1 MSEEITNVEGESVNK
16 LYVTLSMW
24 MIENKINT
32 IEISY
37 SGSGDSGDYIMETKD
52 IPEKIIETAYQILD
66 SIVNPNFNNSGSH
79 GSAVFLIEEGMLRFQ
94 CAHSDII
101 ETTDDT
107 SYDKDLLDTS
117 ML

>member
-1 MSEEITNVEGESVNK
+1 MSKEIINVEGESVNK

-24 MIENKINT
+24 MIENKVDV

-37 SGSGDSGDYIMETKD
+37 RGSGDSGDYTMETKD
-52 IPEKIIETAYQILD
+52 IPEEIIETAYQILD
-66 SIVNPNFNNSGSH
+66 SIVSPNFNNSGSY
-79 GSAVFLIEEGMLRFQ
+79 GEAYLSIEEGTLKFQ
-94 CAHSDII
+94 CNHSDVV

-107 SYDKDLLDTS
+107 CYDEELLDTS